1 MPIPISTSP
10 AELRFPSIDALRAFE
25 AVARLGQFERAAEE
39 LAVTASAVSKRIGTL
54 EDVLGTALLARSG
67 RVMTLTAHGKE
78 YVVQVRAALSLLA
91 AVPLH
96 QRASQRI
103 HKLRLSTPPTFARQ
117 ILVPALGALAE
128 ACPHI
133 ELEVVLS
140 TPFLDH
146 RAPSA
151 DIEVRFGDAQLLG
164 RDGGWVPLM
173 RDVLVPMAAPVL
185 IERWAPLPLLRWPL
199 LRSPLDPWGPW
210 LVQAGLRAAEPA
222 HGVRLVD
229 LGLVLEAALHGQGV
243 ALARPALAVQ
253 ALREGRLRPLSSTH
267 LTPAA
272 QYVAVL
278 HAESLAAQ
286 EVLAWLQGISQTAA
300 EQGLAALSSLAV
312 LSALG

>member
-1 MPIPISTSP
+1 MSIPIQTPP

-54 EDVLGTALLARSG
+54 EEMLGTALLSRSG

-96 QRASQRI
+96 QRASQRM

-117 ILVPALGALAE
+117 ILVPALGALAQ

-151 DIEVRFGDAQLLG
+151 DIEVRFGDAQQAQL
-164 RDGGWVPLM
+164 LM
-173 RDVLVPMAAPVL
+173 RDVLVPMAAPAL

-199 LRSPLDPWGPW
+199 LRSPLDPWAPW
-210 LVQAGLRAAEPA
+210 LARAGLRAAEPA

-253 ALREGRLRPLSSTH
+253 ALREGRLRPLSATH